1 VPVWFVLRQAIV
13 SKPDKCFGYGDD
25 HKKLE
30 IRRLK
35 EIASDAVRCV
45 QRVTVRYD
53 TAVIQQTGFSM
64 RRLPLIQPN
73 PVRLSTLGEGLRAIE
88 ERQIYS
94 NGGPVVRQF
103 ERDVADRLFGGRG
116 ECLAVSSATTGLML
130 ALRHG
135 AGRRAN
141 RGYLALV
148 PAMTFAATA
157 QAAVWAGLTPLIHD
171 VDPETWSADAA
182 IEEDLLRRHAGRV
195 AALVPYA
202 TFGRALDLERYRWI
216 ARRHEV
222 TVVIDAAASLGSVM
236 PDGCNFGAGASM
248 AVVYSMHATKTFATT
263 EGGLVHSG
271 DRTLIEALRRMTNFG
286 FGEARSAERPGM
298 NAKLSEVT
306 GLMAQAKLDEIEAIA
321 AHRADLAACYRA
333 ELAEFGAQA
342 PDEGRQSFQFWSLL
356 LPAEL
361 APQRAAIVARLAE
374 RGIGA
379 AHYFSPH
386 LGQQPFFREEAL
398 IEPTPVTDALA
409 ARILSLPITD
419 AMTLDDVRLVAT
431 ELRAAIADLDHADP
445 APPRAMHST
454 LVIGGGPAGTA
465 FLTSAAKQGRLRELA
480 AGGLAVVE
488 RGATL
493 GGGLLG
499 GYAIRSD
506 TTAETFLS
514 AVKDNPEPDL
524 AALVDHPAGQ
534 TMARYIGAPGAP
546 LTEAGD
552 LLAVTGE
559 RLGRIVAGHGGTLL
573 MQHAAVSARRTP
585 AGLWATTVVP
595 AGGEAHEVLSQHIV
609 IATGGHMD
617 LAAMRDAPI
626 AGSTL
631 GDLAGERL
639 ISADPVMRVGGVE
652 AVQQRLGELRAPRI
666 VVVGGSTSAMAS
678 AVALLKASPALPLG
692 AGAVTVMH
700 RRPLRPFYYSRQ
712 AAWDD
717 GFTDFTD
724 DDICP
729 VSGFVYRLAGFRLES
744 RDMVLRALSIGGRV
758 PDPRLRLFRLGVED
772 DAEAQALLAGAD
784 LVIGAT
790 GYRPRALDLFD
801 VGGAPIVLACD
812 GDVPGPLVDRHCRVL
827 AADGSVVESAYAIG
841 LAAGFVPWG
850 PLGGEPSFRG
860 KANGLWLWQNDVGQL
875 IVDQV
880 LDASHQAAA

>member
-1 VPVWFVLRQAIV
+1 MCEVSAVLE
-13 SKPDKCFGYGDD
+13 PTG
-25 HKKLE
+25 L
-30 IRRLK
+30 
-35 EIASDAVRCV
+35 AS
-45 QRVTVRYD
+45 
-53 TAVIQQTGFSM
+53 M
-64 RRLPLIQPN
+64 PRLPLIQPN
-73 PVRLSTLGEGLRAIE
+73 PARLSTMGDALRAVE

-94 NGGPVVRQF
+94 NGGPVVRGF
-103 ERDVADRLFGGRG
+103 ERDVTERLFGGRG
-116 ECLAVSSATTGLML
+116 DSLAVSSATTGLML

-141 RGYLALV
+141 KGYLALV
-148 PAMTFAATA
+148 PALTFAATA
-157 QAAVWAGLTPLIHD
+157 QAAIWAGLVPLIHD
-171 VDPETWSADAA
+171 VDPDTWSADGA
-182 IEEDLLRRHAGRV
+182 IEEELLHRHAGRV

-202 TFGRALDLERYRWI
+202 TFGRSLDLDRYRWI
-216 ARRHEV
+216 ARRHDV

-271 DRTLIEALRRMTNFG
+271 DRALIAALRSMTNFG
-286 FGEARSAERPGM
+286 FGEGRSAERPGM

-306 GLMAQAKLDEIEAIA
+306 GLMAQAKLEDIEAIA

-333 ELAEFGAQA
+333 ELPEFTTQA
-342 PDEGRQSFQFWSLL
+342 ADEGRQGYQFWSLL
-356 LPAEL
+356 LPEDV
-361 APQRAAIVARLAE
+361 APHRAAIVARLNE
-374 RGIGA
+374 GGIGA

-398 IEPTPVTDALA
+398 IEPTPVTDAVT

-419 AMTLDDVRLVAT
+419 AMTADDVRLIAAA
-431 ELRAAIADLDHADP
+431 LRAAIAVIAAAPP
-445 APPRAMHST
+445 APRRAVHST

-465 FLTSAAKQGRLRELA
+465 FLTSASKQGRLRDLA
-480 AGGLAVVE
+480 AGGLAIVE
-488 RGATL
+488 RGAAL

-499 GYAIRSD
+499 TYAIRSD

-514 AVKDNPEPDL
+514 AIKDNPEPDL
-524 AALVDHPAGQ
+524 ADLVDHPAGR

-552 LLAVTGE
+552 LLAVTGD
-559 RLGRIVAGHGGTLL
+559 RLGQIVAAHGGTL
-573 MQHAAVSARRTP
+573 MMNHAAVSARRT
-585 AGLWATTVVP
+585 ATGLWATTVVP
-595 AGGEAHEVLSQHIV
+595 AQGEAHEVLSQHIV

-617 LAAMRDAPI
+617 ETAMRDLPI
-626 AGSTL
+626 AGATL
-631 GDLAGERL
+631 GALAGDRL
-639 ISADPVMRVGGVE
+639 VSANTVMRVGGVD
-652 AVQQRLGELRAPRI
+652 AMQQRLEGVRAPRI
-666 VVVGGSTSAMAS
+666 VVIGGSTSAMAS
-678 AVALLKASPALPLG
+678 AVALLKANPALPLG
-692 AGAVTVMH
+692 ADAITLMH
-700 RRPLRPFYYSRQ
+700 RRPLRPFYPSRE
-712 AAWDD
+712 AACED

-758 PDPRLRLFRLGVED
+758 PDPRLRLFQLGAED
-772 DAEAQALLAGAD
+772 TTEARALLEGAD

-801 VGGAPIVLACD
+801 ASGAPIVLACD
-812 GDVPGPLVDRHCRVL
+812 ADVPGPLVDRHCRVM
-827 AADGSVVESAYAIG
+827 AADGTPVENAYAIG
-841 LAAGFVPWG
+841 LAAGFIPWG

-880 LDASHQAAA
+880 LDTSRQAAA